1 MAFYES
7 VFIVRQD
14 TPHQRV
20 EELTNTFSEIIN
32 SAGGK
37 VANTEFWGLRSLA
50 YKIKKNKKGHYVLMN
65 IDSPSNALQEMERAM
80 QLNEDII
87 RYMSVKVDKLE
98 TTPSPILQGRNERT
112 NERNN
117 FSEHN
122 SNQTSN
128 LVEANL
134 NGEI

>member
-20 EELTNTFSEIIN
+20 EELTNTFSEII
-32 SAGGK
+32 SSGGGK

-65 IDSPSNALQEMERAM
+65 IDSPSNALQDMERAM

-87 RYMSVKVDKLE
+87 RYMSIKVDQLE
-98 TTPSPILQGRNERT
+98 KNPSPILQGRSERT
-112 NERNN
+112 NEKNN
-117 FSEHN
+117 FSENN

-128 LVEANL
+128 IEGANP